1 MKHFINGVLIS
12 PRNIDSIGFKT
23 DFSDSI
29 NSVIGRELAINV
41 EELTLPNEA
50 KDIINSWIATNGVF
64 QGIPY
69 QIELNNTK
77 LEYYIDLTESTKY
90 RDNEIIVKIKRRKDY
105 DNFLELA
112 KGTSFDILKNRG
124 VNFQYIDVP
133 YIIVPENQVELG
145 VTLSL
150 SIFVMS
156 KAIIDEI
163 NKLSE
168 ILAEITTSII
178 PSVGAGVVV
187 NVGAIALA
195 LIKATL
201 HATYLLLLIAMLK
214 KLADQLKELIFP
226 KIRYFKACKVKE
238 LLEKSCL
245 YYGFKFKSTLLD
257 NLSGLTIL
265 PVPIVKEKYKGF
277 KSIFNFIAND
287 LNFAFTKGHPS
298 GQDVCSSLWS
308 LIEILENQFNA
319 KTRIVNGVVQLER
332 RDYWKNIASTQIL
345 SSLTLQ
351 NKRMNEYELNVFDTW
366 KRYYLHYNV
375 DYADKFTIDKFDNTD
390 IEISTEPTKVLDI
403 DLITIKGLQD
413 RNIPFSLGVRKDT
426 LNWIEKRVKDLF
438 KLVDKISNS
447 SYSSIITNRLGVL
460 TISNQ
465 FYGNTKLL
473 YCDSNG
479 KQTNDYLNKIGS
491 VALWNNYHYINE
503 ISRNGY
509 KIKSNVKIL
518 MNESLFVNLLNNN
531 WVEIDGKI
539 CEILT
544 LEYKDRDSYAT
555 ITYKEP
561 YDYASL
567 HTKTIRIDA

>member
-1 MKHFINGVLIS
+1 MKHFINGVEIS

-23 DFSDSI
+23 DFSDNI
-29 NSVIGRELAINV
+29 NSTIGRELAINV
-41 EELTLPNEA
+41 DELTLPNEA
-50 KDIINSWIATNGVF
+50 KDIIAQWENTNGIF

-69 QIELNNTK
+69 NIQLGNTN
-77 LEYYIDLTESTKY
+77 LQYYIDLTEPTKY
-90 RDNEIIVKIKRRKDY
+90 KDNETIVKIKRRKDY

-112 KGTSFDILKNRG
+112 KGTSFDLLKNRG
-124 VNFQYIDVP
+124 VNFQYIDIP
-133 YIIVPENQVELG
+133 YIIVPPNQVELG

-150 SIFVMS
+150 SIFVIS
-156 KAIIDEI
+156 KTIIDEL

-168 ILAEITTSII
+168 LLSEITTSII

-195 LIKATL
+195 LIKVTL
-201 HATYLLLLIAMLK
+201 HVAYLLLLTSMLI
-214 KLADQLKELIFP
+214 KLVEQLKELIFP
-226 KIRYFKACKVKE
+226 KIRKFKGINVKE
-238 LLEKSCL
+238 LLVKSCD
-245 YYGFKFKSTLLD
+245 YYGYKFSSTLLD
-257 NLSGLTIL
+257 SLSGLTIL

-277 KSIFNFIAND
+277 KSIFNYIAND

-298 GQDVCSSLWS
+298 GQDVCATIWT

-332 RDYWKNIASTQIL
+332 RDYWKNKANTQIL

-351 NKRMNEYELNVFDTW
+351 DKRMNEFELNVFDSW
-366 KRYYLHYNV
+366 KRYYIHYQV
-375 DYADKFTIDKFDNTD
+375 DYADQFTLDSFDNTD
-390 IEISTEPTKVLDI
+390 IEISTEPTNIIDK

-413 RNIPFSLGVRKDT
+413 RNIVFSLGVRKEK
-426 LNWIEKRVKDLF
+426 LNFLEKRVKDLF
-438 KLVDKISNS
+438 SLVDKIANT

-473 YCDSNG
+473 YCDSSG
-479 KQTNDYLNKIGS
+479 KQTNDYLNKIGA
-491 VALWNNYHYINE
+491 VALWNNFHYINE
-503 ISRNGY
+503 ISRNSY

-531 WVEIDGKI
+531 WVEIDGKV

-544 LEYKDRDSYAT
+544 LEYKDRESLAT

-561 YDYASL
+561 FDYASK
-567 HTKTIRIDA
+567 HTNTIRIDG